1 MDIKDQDRFG
11 LRGSLFPKGG
21 GVPMGPSAPLSSAA
35 SRYFVGD
42 IVSCGKC
49 AGNDILTAS
58 THARCFFCFFLV
70 FLLCKID
77 ISVQYNL

>member
-1 MDIKDQDRFG
+1 
-11 LRGSLFPKGG
+11 
-21 GVPMGPSAPLSSAA
+21 MGPSAPLSSAA

-58 THARCFFCFFLV
+58 THARCFLFLLVFF

>member
-21 GVPMGPSAPLSSAA
+21 GVPMGTSAPLSSAA

-42 IVSCGKC
+42 IVNCGKC

-58 THARCFFCFFLV
+58 THARCFFLFL
-70 FLLCKID
+70 FGFCL
-77 ISVQYNL
+77 